1 LSGLIVLPL
10 PLRRRMATMSK
21 TREVLMPIDD
31 VNNLDDVVRLLGIGE
46 SFTTPAEA
54 VQELFDEI
62 EHLRAEL
69 EAARK
74 RIPLSTL
81 QREMSDILEDAVA
94 HANDHLMDSITPA
107 ARRHQ

>member
-1 LSGLIVLPL
+1 
-10 PLRRRMATMSK
+10 MSK

-74 RIPLSTL
+74 RIPISTL
-81 QREMSDILEDAVA
+81 QREIAAIKDELNGLALMGCVPMWTSLIGRLDDLVIALEDEK
-94 HANDHLMDSITPA
+94 
-107 ARRHQ
+107 

>member
-1 LSGLIVLPL
+1 
-10 PLRRRMATMSK
+10 MSK

-81 QREMSDILEDAVA
+81 QREIAAIKDELNGLALMGCVPMWTSLIGRLDDLVIALEDEK
-94 HANDHLMDSITPA
+94 
-107 ARRHQ
+107 